1 MNGSKSRAFSFN
13 LCPWAISKIFADK
26 IIILTYIEVQST
38 GKTTLCNALAQKLGL
53 EGPAYVTEVARRVMK
68 EKGYSRD
75 TVNSLQM
82 QEDIM
87 EAHFLLEQESMVH
100 AVRVCDRTAIDPLVY
115 AILTSSDEEESRRKK
130 NHLTRS
136 ANFQKALQQYRKS
149 IVILLKPV
157 AEWLIDD
164 GIRSIENQDKCLQLY
179 RQLLA
184 EMDTSYYEFGREMMF
199 LPERVGFIMGLAR
212 L

>member
-1 MNGSKSRAFSFN
+1 
-13 LCPWAISKIFADK
+13 
-26 IIILTYIEVQST
+26 
-38 GKTTLCNALAQKLGL
+38 
-53 EGPAYVTEVARRVMK
+53 MK

-75 TVNSLQM
+75 TIGSLQM

-100 AVRVCDRTAIDPLVY
+100 AVRVCDRTAIDPIVY
-115 AILTSSDEEESRRKK
+115 AILTSRDEEESRRKQD
-130 NHLTRS
+130 HLTRS
-136 ANFQKALQQYRKS
+136 ANFQKALQQYRKSES

-164 GIRSIENQDKCLQLY
+164 GIRSTENQDKCLQIY
-179 RQLLA
+179 RRLLA
-184 EMDTSYYEFGREMMF
+184 EMDVPYYEFGREMMF

>member
-1 MNGSKSRAFSFN
+1 M
-13 LCPWAISKIFADK
+13 
-26 IIILTYIEVQST
+26 
-38 GKTTLCNALAQKLGL
+38 
-53 EGPAYVTEVARRVMK
+53 M

-75 TVNSLQM
+75 TLSSLQM

-87 EAHFLLEQESMVH
+87 EAHFLFEQESMKH
-100 AVRVCDRTAIDPLVY
+100 AVRVCDRTAIDPIVY
-115 AILTSSDEEESRRKK
+115 AILTSRDEEESRSKE

-157 AEWLIDD
+157 AEWMVDD
-164 GIRSIENQDKCLQLY
+164 GIRSTENQDECLQIY
-179 RQLLA
+179 RRLLA
-184 EMDTSYYEFGREMMF
+184 EMDVPYYEFGREIMF
-199 LPERVGFIMGLAR
+199 LPERVGFVMGLAR

>member
-1 MNGSKSRAFSFN
+1 
-13 LCPWAISKIFADK
+13 
-26 IIILTYIEVQST
+26 
-38 GKTTLCNALAQKLGL
+38 
-53 EGPAYVTEVARRVMK
+53 MK

-75 TVNSLQM
+75 TISSLQM

-87 EAHFLLEQESMVH
+87 EAHFFFEQESMTH
-100 AVRVCDRTAIDPLVY
+100 AVRVCDRTAIDPIVY
-115 AILTSSDEEESRRKK
+115 AILTSRNEEEGRGKQ
-130 NHLTRS
+130 NHLTRP

-164 GIRSIENQDKCLQLY
+164 GIRTTENQDKCLQIY

-184 EMDTSYYEFGREMMF
+184 EMDVPYYEFGREMMF
-199 LPERVGFIMGLAR
+199 LPERVGFVMGLAR

>member
-1 MNGSKSRAFSFN
+1 M
-13 LCPWAISKIFADK
+13 
-26 IIILTYIEVQST
+26 
-38 GKTTLCNALAQKLGL
+38 
-53 EGPAYVTEVARRVMK
+53 TEVARHVMK

-75 TVNSLQM
+75 TIGSLQM

-87 EAHFLLEQESMVH
+87 EAHFLYEQRSMAH
-100 AVRVCDRTAIDPLVY
+100 AVRVCDRTVLDPIVY
-115 AILTSSDEEESRRKK
+115 AILTSRNEEESRGKQ

-157 AEWLIDD
+157 AEWLVDD
-164 GIRSIENQDKCLQLY
+164 GIRSTENPDNCLQIY
-179 RQLLA
+179 RRLLA
-184 EMDTSYYEFGREMMF
+184 EMDVPYYEFGREMMF
-199 LPERVGFIMGLAR
+199 LPERVGFVMGLAR